1 MTGIT
6 SLNNFE
12 FEAGGTRVWRAYNI
26 GPGKF
31 FTSAELKKFG
41 NPQGPTNLRILQPFS
56 QPSRPVG
63 ALRLAQP
70 GPSSGEEPAHPQE
83 EQPTCESTEVSQF
96 ACPEEGCVKVYQS
109 YNTLQRHLDVGKHL
123 LKLERE
129 TTYDEIKRKWTAT
142 CKSVTGSYV
151 RGEAST
157 STSNQSTSGAK
168 LGPRIDAGWAL
179 KKSKKVTRFSGN
191 VRQYLL
197 AIFLQGE
204 ESGKKATPHDVAT
217 RMKTVSKE
225 EGGKMFEKSEWLS
238 ESQIAR
244 YFSRLSALNKSGRL
258 PRDASGTAV
267 HTDSDAYESFT
278 AEADQERIRMQIRRD
293 LDL

>member
-1 MTGIT
+1 MLLSLPSLGKRVGITVSRYDFSEPQAGKDICDRRIVPVKSHIRRYINEGHDVKSAAEMKVAIESHLGVKGCYAAVCQVSTSSQTMVKHNMTGIK

-12 FEAGGTRVWRAYNI
+12 FEAGGARVWRAYNI

-41 NPQGPTNLRILQPFS
+41 NPQGRTSLRILQPFS

-109 YNTLQRHLDVGKHL
+109 CNTLQRHLDVGKHL

-129 TTYDEIKRKWTAT
+129 TTYDEMKRKWTAT

-157 STSNQSTSGAK
+157 STSNPSTSGAK
-168 LGPRIDAGWAL
+168 LGPRIDA
-179 KKSKKVTRFSGN
+179 
-191 VRQYLL
+191 
-197 AIFLQGE
+197 
-204 ESGKKATPHDVAT
+204 
-217 RMKTVSKE
+217 
-225 EGGKMFEKSEWLS
+225 
-238 ESQIAR
+238 
-244 YFSRLSALNKSGRL
+244 
-258 PRDASGTAV
+258 
-267 HTDSDAYESFT
+267 
-278 AEADQERIRMQIRRD
+278 
-293 LDL
+293 